1 MNGLADI
8 PFHIRIAGTT
18 LYNDSGDTLRCNIRN
33 SKLHFGPNGIIVT
46 SQEATNCTASVHMR
60 FVAAWLV
67 TIMP

>member
-46 SQEATNCTASVHMR
+46 SQEPQTVRLRSICGL
-60 FVAAWLV
+60 WL
-67 TIMP
+67 PGWSL